1 MPAKVSGCFVSC
13 NFTMSEKRLLRK
25 QMRAIRDGILDA
37 ERKRYSEAIVQK
49 ALTLVEEREAKT
61 VFAYLSFGSEV
72 QTHGLI
78 EELLRQGVRV
88 AVPRCNTQTHTMQA
102 ITMDGFEDLYK
113 DAYGVLT
120 PKNGKVLLPQEIDLV
135 FVPALAFDEEG
146 YRLGYGGGYYDR
158 YLKAFQGISA
168 GLAFSA
174 CCVKELPRD
183 CYDLPVSCILTEE

>member
-1 MPAKVSGCFVSC
+1 MPAKVSGCFAKC
-13 NFTMSEKRLLRK
+13 NFTMSEKTLLRK
-25 QMRAIRDGILDA
+25 QMRAIRDGISVG
-37 ERKRYSEAIVQK
+37 ERKRYSEIIVQK
-49 ALTLVEEREAKT
+49 ALALVEERQAKT

-72 QTHGLI
+72 QTHDLI
-78 EELLRQGVRV
+78 EELLRRNVRV
-88 AVPRCNTQTHTMQA
+88 TVPRCNTQTHTMQA
-102 ITMDGFEDLYK
+102 ITMDGFEDLME
-113 DAYGVLT
+113 DAYGILT
-120 PKNGKVLLPQEIDLV
+120 PKNGKVLLPEEIDLV

-158 YLKAFQGISA
+158 YLKAFEGISA

>member
-1 MPAKVSGCFVSC
+1 MPTKVSGCFARC
-13 NFTMSEKRLLRK
+13 NFNMSEKKLLRK
-25 QMRAIRDGILDA
+25 QMRVIRDGIPDA
-37 ERKRYSEAIVQK
+37 EQKQYSEAIKKK
-49 ALTLVEEREAKT
+49 ALALVEERQAKT

-72 QTHGLI
+72 QTHDLI

-88 AVPRCNTQTHTMQA
+88 AVPRCNTQAHTMQA
-102 ITMDGFEDLYK
+102 ITMNGFEDLDK
-113 DAYGVLT
+113 DAYGILA
-120 PKNGKVLLPQEIDLV
+120 PKNGKVLLPEEIDLV

-158 YLKAFQGISA
+158 YLKEFQGSSA

-174 CCVKELPRD
+174 CCLKKLPRD